1 MVTEIQI
8 RQDTTEN
15 WVTTNP
21 ILADGE
27 IGYDTTVMRF
37 KVGNGVYKWTELSYT
52 KNEMYDDTLV
62 NEKIN
67 QINEDL
73 SQKSNS
79 SDVYTKQQIEDM
91 LYITEDELYAKNYM
105 EKNEALDKFITRQEV
120 WEQNYE
126 YVPTERTI
134 NGKELSEDIV
144 LDYTDVQAL
153 PDTTYIPQKMS
164 DLENDE
170 GYLTSIPSEYVT
182 ETELD
187 SKGYLTQHQDISGK
201 ADKETTY
208 TKEEVD
214 SLVANVEVDAYT
226 KTEVNALLN
235 NKQDAGSYATKEE
248 LEAKQDK
255 GDYALI
261 ENIPTL
267 VSQLDNDSGYTTQLD
282 VMQAIASIPQF
293 KLQIVDSL
301 SRDNGEPMVLYLVSK
316 GGSAPDVYDEYI
328 WLEETGN
335 YEFLGTT
342 AVDLTGYVK
351 NTDYAT
357 TSKGGVIKAYTQNGF
372 GINNSGQ
379 PFSQTINLA
388 SYKNYGGN
396 YFVGKGT
403 LENIKYDLVKEG
415 VVNNNISLGESD
427 KQKVRNWIGA
437 SAEVIQKDSFS
448 SWPADRNP
456 DKIFQYIGETTEE
469 YVNGY
474 FYRSVAGESNYVT
487 SEPRDLTFNY
497 DLFWSELENAGIT
510 LETLRLTE
518 EVKVRGGFSIMG
530 LSESETE
537 YRVTNING
545 IDINV
550 LLTKSVQSSQ
560 NIVGTSTRWYY
571 TYTTIYEWESIEV
584 QPEQDLTDYVKNTD
598 YATEAKAG
606 VIKVHTNYATG
617 IYTDGNL
624 RCESKTLAQYR
635 ERGNA
640 MFMSKGTLENIK
652 NDFVKRAITE
662 NDIELTDDE
671 KTSAKQW
678 LGYAT
683 QSDINTA
690 IANLPQF
697 KISILDTLPETGET
711 KVLYLVPKDSEAPD
725 VYNEYI
731 WIEDTSSFEFLGS
744 TAVDLTDY
752 VKNTDYAQGA
762 VGGVVKTSAYYG
774 VSTNAQGFLLASQK
788 SLSDYDKGDNAMF
801 VAKGTLT
808 NVLTQYA
815 KTVSLTQ
822 ADYDALATKDSN
834 TLYLIEEE

>member
-15 WVTTNP
+15 WVATNP

-105 EKNEALDKFITRQEV
+105 EKNEALDKFVTKTESNQTLE
-120 WEQNYE
+120 NY
-126 YVPTERTI
+126 VSVERTI
-134 NGKELSEDIV
+134 NGKSLIENIELEAS
-144 LDYTDVQAL
+144 DVHAL
-153 PDTTYIPQKMS
+153 PEDTFIPSKVS
-164 DLENDE
+164 DLENDK
-170 GYLTSIPSEYVT
+170 GYLTQHQDISGKADITYVNTQLDLKANKSDIPVVPTKVS
-182 ETELD
+182 ELD
-187 SKGYLTQHQDISGK
+187 NDKGYLTQHQDISGK

-214 SLVANVEVDAYT
+214 SLVADVEVDAYT

-248 LEAKQDK
+248 LDAKQDK

-267 VSQLDNDSGYTTQLD
+267 VSQLDNDSGYTTELD

-301 SRDNGEPMVLYLVSK
+301 SKDNGEPMVLYLVPK

-328 WLEETGN
+328 WLEETGDF
-335 YEFLGTT
+335 EFLGTT
-342 AVDLTGYVK
+342 AVDLTDYVK

-357 TSKGGVIKAYTQNGF
+357 AAKAGTIKAYVQNGF

-379 PFSQTINLA
+379 PFSQTVTLA
-388 SYKNYGGN
+388 SYKGYGGN
-396 YFVGKGT
+396 FFIGKGT
-403 LENIKYDLVKEG
+403 LENIKYDFVKDG
-415 VVNNNISLGESD
+415 VINNNISLSEAN
-427 KQKVRNWIGA
+427 KEKARNWIGA
-437 SAEVIQKDSFS
+437 SAEVIQQS
-448 SWPADRNP
+448 SLSDLPADRNV
-456 DKIFQYIGETTEE
+456 DKVYQYTGETTEE

-474 FYRSVAGESNYVT
+474 FYRSVAGETTYVT
-487 SEPRDLTFNY
+487 ADPRNLTFDY

-518 EVKVRGGFSIMG
+518 EGKARGGFSIIG
-530 LSESETE
+530 TSVSETE

-545 IDINV
+545 IDIDV

-571 TYTTIYEWESIEV
+571 TYTTVYEWKPIEV
-584 QPEQDLTDYVKNTD
+584 QP
-598 YATEAKAG
+598 
-606 VIKVHTNYATG
+606 
-617 IYTDGNL
+617 
-624 RCESKTLAQYR
+624 S
-635 ERGNA
+635 
-640 MFMSKGTLENIK
+640 
-652 NDFVKRAITE
+652 
-662 NDIELTDDE
+662 
-671 KTSAKQW
+671 
-678 LGYAT
+678 
-683 QSDINTA
+683 
-690 IANLPQF
+690 
-697 KISILDTLPETGET
+697 
-711 KVLYLVPKDSEAPD
+711 
-725 VYNEYI
+725 
-731 WIEDTSSFEFLGS
+731 
-744 TAVDLTDY
+744 
-752 VKNTDYAQGA
+752 
-762 VGGVVKTSAYYG
+762 
-774 VSTNAQGFLLASQK
+774 
-788 SLSDYDKGDNAMF
+788 
-801 VAKGTLT
+801 
-808 NVLTQYA
+808 A
-815 KTVSLTQ
+815 KTVLTTQ
-822 ADYDALATKDSN
+822 ADYDALATKDPN
-834 TLYLIEEE
+834 TLYLIEE